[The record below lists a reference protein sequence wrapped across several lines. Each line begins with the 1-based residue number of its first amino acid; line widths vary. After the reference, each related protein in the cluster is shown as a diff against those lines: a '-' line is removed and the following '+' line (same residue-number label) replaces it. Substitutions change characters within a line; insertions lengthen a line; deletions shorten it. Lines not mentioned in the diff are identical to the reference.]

1 MISDFSHVLSPI
13 RLGNTWFRN
22 RIFAAPASLPD
33 YSNEA
38 GMTDRQKAFYA
49 LRARGGAASVAT
61 GDGIVHFE
69 TGFTHPYKLRLDDP
83 EIYPALG
90 DMARS
95 VRQFGAVPTLEL
107 SHGGKF
113 ANVANFIGNMQTGRA
128 SYGPIHEFAPGGEE
142 IFEMPAEMIVR
153 IAESYGAAARRA
165 KEAGFGMILVHAGHG
180 WLLQQFMSPRTN
192 RRTDEFGGSFENRMR
207 FTQLVLDEVRRAVGP
222 GFPIEFRMSG
232 AEFTDGGYDLD
243 YGIRIAKAVEE
254 KVDLIH
260 VSAGVHD
267 NPHTFI
273 VTHPPMFREHGCNVY
288 LAEAI
293 RKAVRV
299 PVATIGGLTDPEMLE
314 EIVASGKA
322 DVVELSRQ
330 LMADPYLPRKMAEG
344 RVDDITHCIRCFHC
358 MDQLRHRRT
367 MRCALNPHIGREDVG
382 EAPAAPRRKTVLV
395 AGGGPAGMEAALA
408 AHARGHRVTL
418 FEAGDALGGQTL
430 CERYVPFKFDMY
442 RFGETLARRVREAG
456 IDVRLSTPLTPELA
470 RSMQPDVIVAALGAE
485 PVRPPI
491 PGADGANIRFCTDL
505 KNADPGIGARVV
517 IIGGGLVGVESAVHF
532 AQEGKSVTLLEMAD
546 DIARDAA
553 WPHRLAL
560 TEQLETLG
568 VAVHTG
574 CAAQEITA
582 EGVRAGGELFPADT
596 VFLAAGLHPRAEA
609 AEALRVCAPEFYR
622 IGDCLKPDVLFGATS
637 GGYFAGR
644 EI

>member
-1 MISDFSHVLSPI
+1 MLTDFSHVLSPI
-13 RLGNTWFRN
+13 RLGDTWFRN

-33 YSNEA
+33 YSNVV

-69 TGFTHPYKLRLDDP
+69 TGFLHPYKLRLDAP

-95 VRQFGAVPTLEL
+95 VRQFGAVPTIEL

-113 ANVANFIGNMQTGRA
+113 ANVANFIGNMQTGRTA
-128 SYGPIHEFAPGGEE
+128 YGPVHETAPGGEE
-142 IFEMPAEMIVR
+142 ILEMPAQLIEKV
-153 IAESYGAAARRA
+153 AESYGAAARRA
-165 KEAGFGMILVHAGHG
+165 KAAGFGMILIHAGHG
-180 WLLQQFMSPRTN
+180 WLLQQFLSPRTN
-192 RRTDEFGGSFENRMR
+192 RRTDEFGGSFENRCR
-207 FTQLVLDEVRRAVGP
+207 FLLLVLDEVRRAVGP
-222 GFPIEFRMSG
+222 GFPIELRMSG

-243 YGIRIAKAVEE
+243 YGIRIAQAVEQ
-254 KVDLIH
+254 KVDLLH

-267 NPHTFI
+267 DPRTFL

-288 LAEAI
+288 LAAAI
-293 RKAVRV
+293 KKAVKV

-314 EIVASGKA
+314 EVVAGGRA

-344 RVDDITHCIRCFHC
+344 RTDDITHCIRCFHC
-358 MDQLRHRRT
+358 MDQLRRNSS
-367 MRCALNPHIGREDVG
+367 MRCALNPQIGREDVG
-382 EAPAAPRRKTVLV
+382 EAPAAPRRKTVLI

-408 AHARGHRVTL
+408 AHSRGHRVTL
-418 FEAGDALGGQTL
+418 FESGDALGGQTL
-430 CERYVPFKFDMY
+430 CERYVSFKYDMY
-442 RFGETLARRVREAG
+442 RFGQTLARRVREAG
-456 IDVRLSTPLTPELA
+456 IDVRLGTSLTPALA
-470 RSMQPDVIVAALGAE
+470 RSLAPDVIVAALGAQ
-485 PVRPPI
+485 PARPPI
-491 PGADGANIRFCTDL
+491 PGADGPNTRTCTDL
-505 KNADPGIGARVV
+505 QNADPGIGARVV

-532 AQEGKSVTLLEMAD
+532 AQEGKTVTLLEMAD
-546 DIARDAA
+546 DLARDAA

-560 TEQLETLG
+560 LGRLETLG
-568 VAVHTG
+568 VTVRTG

-582 EGVRAGGELFPADT
+582 EGVLAGGERFPADT
-596 VFLAAGLHPRAEA
+596 VFLAAGLRPRADE
-609 AEALRVCAPEFYR
+609 AEALRSCAPEFYR

-637 GGYFAGR
+637 GGFFAGR

>member
-1 MISDFSHVLSPI
+1 
-13 RLGNTWFRN
+13 
-22 RIFAAPASLPD
+22 
-33 YSNEA
+33 
-38 GMTDRQKAFYA
+38 
-49 LRARGGAASVAT
+49 
-61 GDGIVHFE
+61 
-69 TGFTHPYKLRLDDP
+69 
-83 EIYPALG
+83 
-90 DMARS
+90 
-95 VRQFGAVPTLEL
+95 
-107 SHGGKF
+107 
-113 ANVANFIGNMQTGRA
+113 
-128 SYGPIHEFAPGGEE
+128 
-142 IFEMPAEMIVR
+142 
-153 IAESYGAAARRA
+153 
-165 KEAGFGMILVHAGHG
+165 
-180 WLLQQFMSPRTN
+180 
-192 RRTDEFGGSFENRMR
+192 
-207 FTQLVLDEVRRAVGP
+207 
-222 GFPIEFRMSG
+222 MSG

-505 KNADPGIGARVV
+505 KNANPGIGARVV

-596 VFLAAGLHPRAEA
+596 VFLAAGLRPRAEA